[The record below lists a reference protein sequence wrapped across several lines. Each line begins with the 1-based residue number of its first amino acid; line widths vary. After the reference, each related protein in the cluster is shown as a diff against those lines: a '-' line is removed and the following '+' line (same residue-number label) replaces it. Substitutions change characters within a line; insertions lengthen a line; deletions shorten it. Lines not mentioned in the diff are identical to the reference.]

1 MYQLKAKNSSGEIVV
16 LDNEIPD
23 DFAEQHDAVYC
34 GQFWP
39 QYTNFELVKIP
50 EVSNEEKI

>member
-39 QYTNFELVKIP
+39 KYTDFELVKIE
-50 EVSNEEKI
+50 EVKNEREI